1 MVAKVVNVSRPL
13 YHPAA
18 DFFARVRSLAG
29 RDPAD
34 ALIGARHPDNRRK
47 IILIDLA
54 ISLYLFCCF
63 GSTVAFV
70 MKVQHLKEAPTW
82 SLLIYAP
89 TVLLTALAI
98 AYKPHM
104 ALRTALVGGPFFLF
118 ILWTLASF
126 QWSNQPDLTLRQGLL
141 MCVTYGAACMVSQYL
156 SWLRLAR
163 ILAGLFTMQ
172 AVVSAAL
179 AILTP
184 QWGVMTEI
192 YPGAWSGIWSFK
204 QTLGV
209 AMAVAS
215 GGVMGYALMQPRAII
230 WTAPALVIIA
240 LCAVKSEATTAI
252 LVTGLAMAMPVAVW
266 LAQRHPSAAVLS
278 VWAVVSGLAILFLV
292 ITILA
297 PLVFQLLGK
306 APTLTGRTDIW
317 HALEAPLAERPWLGW
332 GYQAFW
338 TDTSLTSPVDK
349 VEAAMEGFR
358 PPDAHSTP
366 IDIRLQMG
374 LIGLVLIGLTFAR
387 TWLQILMQAARE
399 PAMMPIIG
407 IFTAI
412 TAMAF
417 TEVIGLYP
425 MDGMTLIVQIVI
437 VKTALSAWNYR
448 DRAQGKPILI

>member
-1 MVAKVVNVSRPL
+1 M
-13 YHPAA
+13 
-18 DFFARVRSLAG
+18 RSLTG
-29 RDPAD
+29 KPPVD
-34 ALIGARHPDNRRK
+34 APTGVGNPDNRLP

-54 ISLYLFCCF
+54 IALYLFCCF

-70 MKVQHLKEAPTW
+70 MKIQHLKEAPSW

-89 TVLLTALAI
+89 TVLLTALAV
-98 AYKPHM
+98 AYRPQM

-126 QWSNQPDLTLRQGLL
+126 QWSNQPDLTFRQGLL
-141 MCVTYGAACMVSQYL
+141 MCVTYGAACMISQYL

-163 ILAGLFTMQ
+163 VLACLFTFQ
-172 AVVSAAL
+172 AVISAGL

-215 GGVMGYALMQPRAII
+215 GGVMGYALMQPKAAI
-230 WTAPALVIIA
+230 WTVPALIIIV
-240 LCAVKSEATTAI
+240 LCVFKSEATTAI
-252 LVTGLAMAMPVAVW
+252 LVTGLAMAIPVAVW

-278 VWAVVSGLAILFLV
+278 VWAVVTGLAALFLIV
-292 ITILA
+292 TILA

-317 HALEAPLAERPWLGW
+317 RALAEPIAQRPWFGW

-338 TDTSLTSPVDK
+338 TDTSLTSPVDR
-349 VEAAMEGFR
+349 VESIMEGFR

-366 IDIRLQMG
+366 IDIRLQLGLVG
-374 LIGLVLIGLTFAR
+374 LILVGLTFAR
-387 TWLQILMQAARE
+387 TWLQILLQAGRQ
-399 PAMMPIIG
+399 PAMMPAVG

-417 TEVIGLYP
+417 TESIGLYP
-425 MDGMTLIVQIVI
+425 MDGMTLIVQLVV
-437 VKTALSAWNYR
+437 VKTALSAW
-448 DRAQGKPILI
+448 DRRNSRPNKSQLG

>member
-1 MVAKVVNVSRPL
+1 VSRPL

-18 DFFARVRSLAG
+18 DFLSSPRQPAG
-29 RDPAD
+29 QALAD
-34 ALIGARHPDNRRK
+34 AQAGAAHPDNRLK
-47 IILIDLA
+47 LLMIDFA
-54 ISLYLFCCF
+54 MSLYLFCCF

-70 MKVQHLKEAPTW
+70 MKVQHLKEAPSW

-98 AYKPHM
+98 AYKPLM

-118 ILWTLASF
+118 ILWTFASF

-141 MCVTYGAACMVSQYL
+141 MAVTYGAACMISQYL

-163 ILAGLFTMQ
+163 VLAGLFALQ
-172 AVVSAAL
+172 AVVSAGL

-184 QWGVMTEI
+184 QWGVMSEI

-215 GGVMGYALMQPRAII
+215 GGVMGYTLMQPKATV
-230 WTAPALVIIA
+230 WTAPALVLIV
-240 LCAVKSEATTAI
+240 LCAFKSEATTAI

-266 LAQRHPSAAVLS
+266 LAQKHPSAAVLS
-278 VWAVVSGLAILFLV
+278 IWAVVSCLSALFLV
-292 ITILA
+292 ITILG

-317 HALEAPLAERPWLGW
+317 RALAEPIAERPWFGW

-349 VEAAMEGFR
+349 IESFLDGFR

-366 IDIRLQMG
+366 MDIRLQLGIAG
-374 LIGLVLIGLTFAR
+374 LILIGLTFAR
-387 TWLQILMQAARE
+387 TWLQILLQAGRE
-399 PAMMPIIG
+399 PAMMPMIG

-417 TEVIGLYP
+417 TESIGLYP
-425 MDGMTLIVQIVI
+425 MDAMTLIVQLVI
-437 VKTALSAWNYR
+437 VKTALSAWNNPNI
-448 DRAQGKPILI
+448 AHS

>member
-1 MVAKVVNVSRPL
+1 M
-13 YHPAA
+13 
-18 DFFARVRSLAG
+18 RSLPG
-29 RDPAD
+29 QRPAD
-34 ALIGARHPDNRRK
+34 ERTGVGNPDNRLP

-54 ISLYLFCCF
+54 IALYLFCCF

-70 MKVQHLKEAPTW
+70 MKIQHLKEAPSW

-89 TVLLTALAI
+89 TVLLTALAV
-98 AYKPHM
+98 AYKPHV
-104 ALRTALVGGPFFLF
+104 ALRTAMVGGPFFLF
-118 ILWTLASF
+118 ILWTFASF
-126 QWSNQPDLTLRQGLL
+126 QWSNQPELTLRQGLL

-163 ILAGLFTMQ
+163 VLACLFTLQ
-172 AVVSAAL
+172 AVVSAGL

-184 QWGVMTEI
+184 QWGVMSEI

-209 AMAVAS
+209 AMAVGS
-215 GGVMGYALMQPRAII
+215 GGVMGYALMQPKAAI
-230 WTAPALVIIA
+230 WTAPALIIIV
-240 LCAVKSEATTAI
+240 LCAIKSEATTAI

-266 LAQRHPSAAVLS
+266 LAQKHPSAAVLS
-278 VWAVVSGLAILFLV
+278 IWAVVTGLAALFLTV
-292 ITILA
+292 TILA

-317 HALEAPLAERPWLGW
+317 RALAEPIAQRPWFGW

-338 TDTSLTSPVDK
+338 TDISLTSPVDR
-349 VEAAMEGFR
+349 VETIMEGFR

-366 IDIRLQMG
+366 MDIRLQLGLVG
-374 LIGLVLIGLTFAR
+374 LILIGLTFAR
-387 TWLQILMQAARE
+387 TWLQILLQAGRE
-399 PAMMPIIG
+399 PAMMPAIG

-417 TEVIGLYP
+417 TESIGLYP
-425 MDGMTLIVQIVI
+425 MDGMTLIVQLVI
-437 VKTALSAWNYR
+437 VKTALSAWNRR
-448 DRAQGKPILI
+448 DSKQSKPVLV

>member
-1 MVAKVVNVSRPL
+1 MSRPL

-18 DFFARVRSLAG
+18 DFLSRPRQPVGQA
-29 RDPAD
+29 PAYTHT
-34 ALIGARHPDNRRK
+34 GAAHLDNRLT
-47 IILIDLA
+47 IVMIDLA
-54 ISLYLFCCF
+54 IALYLFCCF

-70 MKVQHLKEAPTW
+70 MKVQHLKEAPSW

-98 AYKPHM
+98 AFKPRM

-118 ILWTLASF
+118 IVWTFASF
-126 QWSNQPDLTLRQGLL
+126 NWSNQPDLTLRQGLL

-163 ILAGLFTMQ
+163 VLAGLFTLQ
-172 AVVSAAL
+172 AVVSAGL

-184 QWGVMTEI
+184 QWGVMSEI

-215 GGVMGYALMQPRAII
+215 GGVMGYALMQPKAVW
-230 WTAPALVIIA
+230 WTAPAVVIIA
-240 LCAVKSEATTAI
+240 LCAIKSEATTAI

-266 LAQRHPSAAVLS
+266 FAQKHPSAAVLS
-278 VWAVVSGLAILFLV
+278 VWVVVSGLAALFLV

-297 PLVFQLLGK
+297 PLMFQLLGK
-306 APTLTGRTDIW
+306 APTLTGRTEIW
-317 HALEAPLAERPWLGW
+317 RALAAPIAERPWFGW

-338 TDTSLTSPVDK
+338 TDTSLTSPVDRI
-349 VEAAMEGFR
+349 ESLMEGFR

-366 IDIRLQMG
+366 MDIRLQLGVVG
-374 LIGLVLIGLTFAR
+374 LILIGLTFAR
-387 TWLQILMQAARE
+387 TWFQILLQAGRE
-399 PAMMPIIG
+399 PAMMPMIG

-417 TEVIGLYP
+417 TESIGLYP
-425 MDGMTLIVQIVI
+425 MDGMTLIVQLVI
-437 VKTALSAWNYR
+437 VKTALSARNYR
-448 DRAQGKPILI
+448 DREQAKPMLE

>member
-1 MVAKVVNVSRPL
+1 VSRPL

-18 DFFARVRSLAG
+18 DFFGRVRSLAG

-34 ALIGARHPDNRRK
+34 ATTGARNPDNRLN

-54 ISLYLFCCF
+54 ITLYLFGCF

-70 MKVQHLKEAPTW
+70 MKVQHLKEAPSW

-89 TVLLTALAI
+89 TVLLTALAV

-104 ALRTALVGGPFFLF
+104 ALRTALIGGPFFLF
-118 ILWTLASF
+118 ILWTFASF

-163 ILAGLFTMQ
+163 VLAGLFTLQ
-172 AVVSAAL
+172 ALVSAGL

-215 GGVMGYALMQPRAII
+215 GGVMGYALMQPKAVI
-230 WTAPALVIIA
+230 WTAPALVIIV
-240 LCAVKSEATTAI
+240 LCAIKSEATTAI
-252 LVTGLAMAMPVAVW
+252 LVTGLAMAMPMAVW

-278 VWAVVSGLAILFLV
+278 VWAVATGLAALFLLV
-292 ITILA
+292 TILA

-317 HALEAPLAERPWLGW
+317 RALAEPIAERPWFGW

-338 TDTSLTSPVDK
+338 TDTSLTSPVDR
-349 VEAAMEGFR
+349 VESIMEGFR

-366 IDIRLQMG
+366 MDIRLQLG
-374 LIGLVLIGLTFAR
+374 LVGLVLIGLTFVR
-387 TWLQILMQAARE
+387 TWLQILLQAGRE
-399 PAMMPIIG
+399 PAMMPMIG

-417 TEVIGLYP
+417 TESIGLYP
-425 MDGMTLIVQIVI
+425 MDGMTLIVQLVI
-437 VKTALSAWNYR
+437 VKTALSAWNRR
-448 DRAQGKPILI
+448 DRAQSKPELIYRSS